1 MKGATMLETLYALG
15 ITPSNS
21 RPRVSNDNPY
31 SESLFK
37 TLKYR
42 PNYQPKG
49 FASLKEAREW
59 CQLFVNWYRHDHH
72 HSGIK
77 YVTPADRHAGR
88 SETILQKRHKLYEAA
103 KQAHPE
109 RWNGRSTRDWSDIK
123 AVWLNPDK
131 EYTVTVTAPEA
142 AERAS

>member
-49 FASLKEAREW
+49 FETLEEAKASGLEP
-59 CQLFVNWYRHDHH
+59 CSQCFDN
-72 HSGIK
+72 
-77 YVTPADRHAGR
+77 
-88 SETILQKRHKLYEAA
+88 
-103 KQAHPE
+103 
-109 RWNGRSTRDWSDIK
+109 
-123 AVWLNPDK
+123 
-131 EYTVTVTAPEA
+131 
-142 AERAS
+142 

>member
-1 MKGATMLETLYALG
+1 MLETLYALG

-49 FASLKEAREW
+49 FETLEDARDW
-59 CQLFVNWYRHDHH
+59 CKIFVNWYRYEHH

-77 YVTPADRHAGR
+77 FLTPAERHEGK
-88 SETILQKRHKLYEAA
+88 SEEILNNRHKVL
-103 KQAHPE
+103 
-109 RWNGRSTRDWSDIK
+109 
-123 AVWLNPDK
+123 
-131 EYTVTVTAPEA
+131 
-142 AERAS
+142 